1 MRLDARSTLACYL
14 LLLVVYIGGAMVP
27 LMNND
32 SAHHAGIAL
41 HMHVSGDWLRL
52 ITQGHDYLDK
62 PHLLFWLAALS
73 FKIFGVSTFAYK
85 LPSLL
90 FSVLAVYST
99 ARLGRLLHSAEV
111 GRLAGLILAS
121 AIAFILANN
130 DVRMDAL
137 LTGSIMFA
145 IWQLAE
151 FVAGGRWRN
160 LVLAG
165 LGLALGFATKGMIGV
180 AMPGIAVFLHLLYR
194 RDWARL
200 FDPRWLALPLI
211 VLVFAA
217 PVLFAYYQQFGA
229 DGVRFILWS
238 QNFERLAGERFG
250 NAGAEDPLFFVHT
263 FLWAFLPWSF
273 LTLVALWSQGLR
285 VLHGGLR
292 PQPGEEMLTLG
303 TIVVLFAIIS
313 ASQFKLPHYLNILLP
328 LFSIVLATW
337 LAPRIARPATR
348 GVWVVQFLAILV
360 LALLAVAINGWAFP
374 PLGWGVMAG
383 AVGLLVAGAVLSLSR
398 SGGARVVLASVAAAV
413 VFNFLLAWNFYPQL
427 LRYQAGTVL
436 GEAVERL
443 ALDPASVYY
452 LEEQGRAGSFDFT
465 TARLTPTLTLA
476 QLQAMS
482 APVVLYTSASGRE
495 AVEAA
500 GLRAEVLASN
510 PDFRVTRL
518 NARFLNPAKRPDT
531 LSEVF
536 LLRVVAQ

>member
-1 MRLDARSTLACYL
+1 MRLDARSTLSCYL
-14 LLLVVYIGGAMVP
+14 LLLAVYVGGAMVP

-41 HMHVSGDWLRL
+41 HMYLSDDWLRL
-52 ITQGHDYLDK
+52 ITQDHDYLDK

-73 FKIFGVSTFAYK
+73 FKVFGVSTVAYK

-165 LGLALGFATKGMIGV
+165 LGLALGFSTKGMIGV
-180 AMPGIAVFLHLLYR
+180 AMPGITVFLHLLYR

-250 NAGAEDPLFFVHT
+250 NAGAEDPLFFFHT

-273 LTLVALWSQGLR
+273 LTLVALWSQGAR
-285 VLHGGLR
+285 VLRAGLR
-292 PQPGEEMLTLG
+292 PQPGEEMLTPG

-337 LAPRIARPATR
+337 LAPRIERRATR
-348 GVWVVQFLAILV
+348 GVWAIQCLAIVV
-360 LALLAVAINGWAFP
+360 LALLAAALNGWVFP
-374 PLGWGVMAG
+374 LQDPGVMAG
-383 AVGLLVAGAVLSLSR
+383 AAALLVAGAALSLSR
-398 SGGARVVLASVAAAV
+398 KGGARVVLTSVAAAV
-413 VFNFLLAWNFYPQL
+413 VFNFLLAWNFYPHL
-427 LRYQAGTVL
+427 LRYQAGTML
-436 GEAVERL
+436 GEAVGQL
-443 ALDPASVYY
+443 ALDPESVYY
-452 LEEQGRAGSFDFT
+452 LENFGRAGSFDFT
-465 TARLTPTLTLA
+465 TARLTPTLTLT
-476 QLQAMS
+476 QLQAMT
-482 APVVLYTSASGRE
+482 APLVLYTSDKGRE

-500 GLRAEVLASN
+500 GLHTEALASN

-531 LSEVF
+531 LSQIF
-536 LLRVVAQ
+536 LLRVTPQ